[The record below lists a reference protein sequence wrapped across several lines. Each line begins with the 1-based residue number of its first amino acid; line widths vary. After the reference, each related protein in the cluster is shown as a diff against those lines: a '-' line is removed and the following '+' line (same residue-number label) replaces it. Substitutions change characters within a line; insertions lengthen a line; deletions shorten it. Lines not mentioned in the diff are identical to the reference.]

1 MMSSNIDNPIL
12 KTKSLSLT
20 YPKMLPLDKSI
31 NEAEIEQQRKTFSH
45 VISKK
50 AIDVEFKEF

>member
-1 MMSSNIDNPIL
+1 MSSNTDNPIL

-20 YPKMLPLDKSI
+20 YPKMLPLDRSI

-45 VISKK
+45 VIYKK
-50 AIDVEFKEF
+50 AINVEFKEF

>member
-1 MMSSNIDNPIL
+1 MSSNIDNPIL